1 MSYTIGRYPLTTSRY
16 ALDIY
21 TQIGRQILLSF
32 LTLIGSLFAIL
43 IGILFFG
50 QETVQIGFQQFL
62 FNHAIIISI
71 FSFAFQI
78 LLAKYLLYQ
87 HSCASTWTYIG
98 TYDSFVRLRAC
109 INLTRVPVDL
119 NSTSFKQI
127 QVSEGPFVVEGFSKV
142 PPTCLQDLSIQRS
155 KGISVLSEFKWC
167 EIFLQR
173 LPIHIISIEDVLPE
187 NLKIKNFL

>member
-1 MSYTIGRYPLTTSRY
+1 M
-16 ALDIY
+16 
-21 TQIGRQILLSF
+21 LSF

-71 FSFAFQI
+71 FSFVFQI

-87 HSCASTWTYIG
+87 HSGASTWTYIG
-98 TYDSFVRLRAC
+98 SYDSFVRLRAC

-127 QVSEGPFVVEGFSKV
+127 QVSKV
-142 PPTCLQDLSIQRS
+142 HSSLKVFPKFLPCLQDLSTQRS
-155 KGISVLSEFKWC
+155 KGISVWSEFKWC

-173 LPIHIISIEDVLPE
+173 LPIHIISIEDVLSE
-187 NLKIKNFL
+187 NLK